1 MNTRPVKHQS
11 ARDAIRY
18 AHETIRHIIYCS
30 DLAWLI
36 ELCAVELRENL
47 LFIGS
52 LDRELGIRHGREVES
67 RETRE
72 R

>member
-1 MNTRPVKHQS
+1 VNTRPEHQS

-18 AHETIRHIIYCS
+18 AHETIRHNIYCPE
-30 DLAWLI
+30 LAWLI
-36 ELCAVELRENL
+36 EHVCGGIAKKL

-52 LDRELGIRHGREVES
+52 WGRELGIRRGREVES

-72 R
+72 Q